1 MAHLDHETRVGAH
14 SIFSIVLV
22 PWLKKKMNSMQAVSG
37 FPSVSRLDIVK
48 DGSFSIKDKGKDT
61 GAPVNGEMR
70 EEESRIS
77 DVCESQSGKSCS
89 FKRALTGGRTVWDL
103 KLIFQS

>member
-22 PWLKKKMNSMQAVSG
+22 PWLKQKMNYMQAVSG
-37 FPSVSRLDIVK
+37 FPFVSRLDIVK

-61 GAPVNGEMR
+61 GAPVNGELR

-89 FKRALTGGRTVWDL
+89 FKRALTGGRTV
-103 KLIFQS
+103 